1 MLLLIL
7 LRATLTDIVHDH
19 AWSYTCQFLPH
30 KHSPTTRVIIL
41 LINGFFFLSVMS
53 STFKPRL
60 SQISLSIATDKV
72 DNLLSCTKL
81 QMLRESATIGCR
93 KAISSSTTAWSF
105 ECKDSFSAAFW
116 WSSSS
121 LSGSSC
127 CFDELFL
134 ILAARREKSPPPVEA
149 KEHHCQEKGE
159 PPIHSWLY
167 AFHLTL
173 PSDRLF
179 SRVLRQWQIVL
190 LDISFVPQW
199 IEFSSS

>member
-1 MLLLIL
+1 
-7 LRATLTDIVHDH
+7 
-19 AWSYTCQFLPH
+19 
-30 KHSPTTRVIIL
+30 
-41 LINGFFFLSVMS
+41 MS

-105 ECKDSFSAAFW
+105 KCKDSFSAAFW

-127 CFDELFL
+127 YFDELFL
-134 ILAARREKSPPPVEA
+134 ILAARREKKPA
-149 KEHHCQEKGE
+149 TCLGE
-159 PPIHSWLY
+159 RTSLPRKRWAPDS
-167 AFHLTL
+167 FLTL
-173 PSDRLF
+173 CISFDTSFGSAFFPRSSPMTNCSVINFFCSSVNWVRFLVVFSAHLYFQRFLHRDRQLKRVF
-179 SRVLRQWQIVL
+179 VLRL
-190 LDISFVPQW
+190 S
-199 IEFSSS
+199 